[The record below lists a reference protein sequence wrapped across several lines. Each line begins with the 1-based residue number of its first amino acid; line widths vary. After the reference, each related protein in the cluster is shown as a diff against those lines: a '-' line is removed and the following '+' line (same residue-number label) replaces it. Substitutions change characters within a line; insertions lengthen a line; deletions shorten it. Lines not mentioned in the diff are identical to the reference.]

1 MLTLIFII
9 HILFVLIFL
18 TWNFTLYFSSLS
30 FLGKNAIESSN
41 AQKVGRGRTI
51 GLSVAKKKKKSATG
65 KLHVVIPTDKM
76 VAVGSGAANFV
87 TEISTVVLKNAPFDV
102 KKWRKIPKE
111 TENKIVAK
119 VLVNRNLVPFY
130 FIWLLLQSTHY
141 SFHFNC
147 WVQDTFDIDNT
158 KHNRDV
164 IIDTAKRLYRN
175 HRCRFHKHFSQ
186 YKTNEI
192 ALEHK
197 PDDLSDEDWKYLV
210 DYFSSL
216 EFKVCLY

>member
-1 MLTLIFII
+1 MESEGLPIAFLLFAATALLTSCGESARPAVFCSFWWNVQLLLGCNPGFQP
-9 HILFVLIFL
+9 LF
-18 TWNFTLYFSSLS
+18 Y
-30 FLGKNAIESSN
+30 
-41 AQKVGRGRTI
+41 
-51 GLSVAKKKKKSATG
+51 
-65 KLHVVIPTDKM
+65 KM

-87 TEISTVVLKNAPFDV
+87 TEISTV
-102 KKWRKIPKE
+102 
-111 TENKIVAK
+111 
-119 VLVNRNLVPFY
+119 
-130 FIWLLLQSTHY
+130 
-141 SFHFNC
+141 
-147 WVQDTFDIDNT
+147 DTFDIDNT

-210 DYFSSL
+210 DYFSSP
-216 EFKVCLY
+216 EFNRDPETKKEANYKDLWRMTHTNSNGEWINDASKEVHVEETSSVFLQAGYEDTDSNVIYF